1 MTRSLYAPRPSP
13 YYIFAF
19 DYRRNSAGIRVL
31 HALCDALIRSGHEAY
46 VRANVVHP
54 GLMTPRLTSEIMALH
69 REQGVEPIAVYPEV
83 VSGNPLG
90 SNIVVRYLLNQPGFL
105 SAVDVDAY
113 ADNEI
118 FYSYTQDLLQP
129 GQPDDQLLFMP
140 PFDRRVFRLPD
151 QADKRVPG
159 KSCYYQGR
167 GRQARIDPALLAD
180 DSIEITSTWPSTW
193 EEMADVFQQCEY
205 FYCTESSALAGEAAL
220 CGCIGVILPN
230 EHAPKIIGQNE
241 TKGYGLSWG
250 LEPERIEWA
259 RQTLPLLH
267 ERMSQQESEFWTAL
281 DGFIKVTQEAVVQYK
296 ARPDICEVTQWLAS
310 RVLTSVQNTLV
321 QNHVGDVNMPTL
333 EFVITDLNG
342 DRDQLHQ
349 TISSINALQGEVA
362 FDIRLRVLA
371 LDPSMVQAQ
380 DNLIALQVGTV
391 ERVKQVNGALKDSAA
406 QWFMLLEAGE
416 EVIPSGFLVLALE
429 LAEASG
435 IRAVYTDEVMR
446 LDNRQ
451 RGLLLRPDLNL
462 DLLLSCPSSMARHW
476 WFSRETWEEMGGF
489 VEQFPASFEFD
500 YILRLI
506 EQAGFEGIG
515 HVSEPLIT
523 GPVLNLQ
530 DSVQDRQVIE
540 RHLRSRGF
548 EQAEVGSRLPGCYEI
563 NYGHAGNPP
572 VSIIVIVEGHLAEAQ
587 RCMESLLEQTSYDNY
602 ELLILDKGNSD
613 PLVMNW
619 LSGIEQLG
627 ADHLRVLRYG
637 ADDSAQA
644 IRNHAATESRGEFLL
659 FLESSVGIMS
669 NDWLQQLLNHAMR
682 PEVGGVGAKLL
693 GGDGNIRQAAML
705 LGLGGPVG
713 MPYRNIPADA
723 AGYMQRLNIEQNC
736 SALSDKCLM
745 IRHEHFMAVSGF
757 DEAFE
762 PWSDVD
768 LCLKLQQAGY
778 LNVWTPRVQLLISDR
793 EALPVTAT
801 QEEHMYKRWLPVL
814 ARDPAYN
821 RNLSLGSGEAF
832 KPVDSV
838 LSWRPTSIWKPL
850 PVVLVH
856 PAKKRACGQQRI
868 IEPFNALCASSLIEG
883 AQSPDLLSVVE
894 LERCSPDV
902 IVLQRQLEVLQL
914 QSIQRMSM
922 FSQAFKVYDLDSYL
936 PTLPEFTKRKKT
948 SEQVLQAMGVALS
961 SMDRLVVSSAALAQ
975 VFDGLHPDI
984 QLMQTRLAP
993 DRWSVLGGERRCS
1006 SRPRI
1011 GWVGSQEQSGDL
1023 DIIADVIKA
1032 LGTEV
1037 EMVCLGAC
1045 PESLRPYVH
1054 EIHKGVS
1061 LSEYPAKLAS
1071 LNLDLALVPL
1081 QDSLFNRCKSNL
1093 RLLEF
1098 GACGVPVIC
1107 SDLEPFQGDLPVTR
1121 VKNTY
1126 EGWIKA
1132 IRAYLDD
1139 LDSVALLGDAFRT
1152 QVQRNW
1158 MLDEVGLKAW
1168 HSVWLPD

>member
-1 MTRSLYAPRPSP
+1 MTRSLYASRPSP

-69 REQGVEPIAVYPEV
+69 REQGVEPITVYPEV
-83 VSGNPLG
+83 VPGNPLG
-90 SNIVVRYLLNQPGFL
+90 GNVVVRYLLNQPGFL
-105 SAVDVDAY
+105 SAVDMDGY
-113 ADNEI
+113 GDNDI
-118 FYSYTQDLLQP
+118 LYSYTQDLLQP
-129 GQPDDQLLFMP
+129 GQPDDRLLFMP
-140 PFDRRVFRLPD
+140 PFDRRVFRLPE

-159 KSCYYQGR
+159 KICYYQGR
-167 GRQARIDPALLAD
+167 GAQARIDPALLAQ
-180 DSIEITSTWPSTW
+180 DSIEITPTWPSSW

-250 LEPERIEWA
+250 LEPERLEWA
-259 RQTLPLLH
+259 RQTLPLLQ
-267 ERMSQQESEFWTAL
+267 ERMIQQELEFWTAL

-296 ARPDICEVTQWLAS
+296 VRSDICEVTQWLAS
-310 RVLTSVQNTLV
+310 RVLTSAQNTLV
-321 QNHVGDVNMPTL
+321 QSHVRDVNMPTL
-333 EFVITDLNG
+333 EFIITDLNG
-342 DRDQLHQ
+342 DRDRLDQ
-349 TISSINALQGEVA
+349 TISSINSLQNDIA
-362 FDIRLRVLA
+362 IDIRLRVLA
-371 LDPSMVQAQ
+371 VDPSMVQAR
-380 DNLIALQVGTV
+380 DNIVVMKAGTV
-391 ERVKQVNGALKDSAA
+391 ERVKELNSALKGSTA
-406 QWFMLLEAGE
+406 QWFMLLDAGE
-416 EVIPSGFLVLALE
+416 EVIPSGFLVLVLE
-429 LAEASG
+429 LAKAAG
-435 IRAVYTDEVMR
+435 LRAVYTDEVMR
-446 LDNRQ
+446 LDSGQ
-451 RGLLLRPDLNL
+451 CGLLLRPDLNL

-476 WFSRETWEEMGGF
+476 WFNREIWDAMVGF
-489 VEQFPASFEFD
+489 VEPLPASFEFD

-506 EQAGFEGIG
+506 EHAGFEGIG
-515 HVSEPLIT
+515 HISEPLIT

-530 DSVQDRQVIE
+530 DNIQDRQVIE
-540 RHLRSRGF
+540 RHLNARGF

-563 NYGHAGNPP
+563 NYGHAGKPP
-572 VSIIVIVEGHLAEAQ
+572 VSILVMVDGHLAEVQ
-587 RCMESLLEQTSYDNY
+587 RCIESLLEHTSYDNY
-602 ELLILDKGNSD
+602 ELLILDKGNDD
-613 PLVMNW
+613 PLIMEW
-619 LSGIEQLG
+619 LSGIEQLS

-637 ADDSAQA
+637 AEDSAQA
-644 IRNHAATESRGEFLL
+644 IRNHAVTESRGEFLL
-659 FLESSVGIMS
+659 FLESSVGIMG

-693 GGDGNIRQAAML
+693 GSDGRIRQAAML
-705 LGLGGPVG
+705 LGLDGPVG
-713 MPYRNIPADA
+713 MPYRNMPADA

-745 IRHEHFMAVSGF
+745 IRHEYFMAVSGF
-757 DEAFE
+757 DEALE

-793 EALPVTAT
+793 EVLPVTAT
-801 QEEHMYKRWLPVL
+801 QEDSMYRRWLPVL

-821 RNLSLGSGEAF
+821 CNFSLEAGKAF
-832 KPVDSV
+832 KPVDS
-838 LSWRPTSIWKPL
+838 LISWRPTSSWKPL
-850 PVVLVH
+850 PTVLVH
-856 PAKKRACGQQRI
+856 PARKQACGQQRI
-868 IEPFNALCASSLIEG
+868 IEPFNALRASGLIEG
-883 AQSPDLLSVVE
+883 VQSPGLLSLVE

-914 QSIQRMSM
+914 QSIQRMRM
-922 FSQAFKVYDLDSYL
+922 FSQSFKVYDLDSYL

-948 SEQVLQAMGVALS
+948 PEQVLQAMGVALS
-961 SMDRLVVSSAALAQ
+961 CMDRLVVSSAALAQ

-984 QLMQTRLAP
+984 RLMQGRLAP
-993 DRWSVLGGERRCS
+993 DRWSVLNSERRCS
-1006 SRPRI
+1006 FRPRI
-1011 GWVGSQEQSGDL
+1011 GWVGGPEQLGDL
-1023 DIIADVIKA
+1023 DLVADVIKA
-1032 LGTEV
+1032 LGAEV

-1045 PESLRPYVH
+1045 SESLRPYVH

-1061 LSEYPAKLAS
+1061 YSEYPAKLAS

-1081 QDSLFNRCKSNL
+1081 QETLFNRCKNNL

-1126 EGWIKA
+1126 EGWMKA

-1152 QVQRNW
+1152 QVQSNW
-1158 MLDEVGLKAW
+1158 MLDEAGERAW
-1168 HSVWLPD
+1168 CSVWLPD